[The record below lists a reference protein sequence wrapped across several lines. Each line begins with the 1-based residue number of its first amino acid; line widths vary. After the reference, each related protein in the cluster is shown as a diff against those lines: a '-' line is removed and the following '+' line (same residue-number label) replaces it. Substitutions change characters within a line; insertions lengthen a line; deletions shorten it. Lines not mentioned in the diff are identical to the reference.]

1 MSQSFR
7 IPRRMALCVLLALA
21 LPGAFA
27 TEKFMRDHSEFEAAL
42 HVPFLAGRGVNEA
55 REFSLHFD
63 YPRVATEQAVL
74 WRVDLLSPTG
84 RVLQQWYGIDKLN
97 QQPVQTKISWAG
109 RNSHAGLADGVYQV
123 RLQARA
129 LDAALVT
136 RRAGLPNAQVEE
148 ILAGAPAEVI
158 TQSWPFQLGAP
169 GAVSMPA
176 FQALAGGANTRVAN
190 NSTNGLA
197 RPATGSLPYTVYLG
211 NLHSQS
217 NHSDGGGDIATCA
230 SSLPAQSGTF
240 GPADAFT
247 YAQGKGL
254 DFLMVSEHNHYFDGS
269 SATNASA
276 NPTTAKSKYQSGLA
290 AASSFNSTH
299 PGFLAQYGLE
309 WGVISNGGHLNIFG
323 SKELLAWEYNSSN
336 QLIGDTFV
344 AKGDYA
350 ALYTLMRQRGWVG
363 QFNHPSDTT
372 QFKINNVD
380 FGYTADGDQV
390 MTMCEAMD
398 TDAFSH
404 NTTETET
411 VMMMYESACNKI
423 LEAGFHVALTTNQD
437 NHCANWGSAATN
449 RTALLIPNGVALN
462 EASFTEALKA
472 RRMFATMDKNSQ
484 LILTANGH
492 IMGERFTNSGP
503 LNLVANFAN
512 SAGRSVAAVAIME
525 GVPGRRGTVTQL
537 ASSATTSFTPG
548 TGEHFYYAKIT
559 QDDGKILWSAPVWV
573 TQTGGG
579 GTTPTELIVNGGF
592 EAGTSPWVA
601 TSGVIGSTVTA
612 TPSRTGSARA
622 KLDGYGTTHTDSLY
636 QQVTIPATATSAN
649 LSVWLRV
656 LSLSTST
663 TTAYDTLKVQVRN
676 SSNAVLA
683 TLATYSNLN
692 KGTSYLNKTFDLS
705 AYKGQTVRIYFEGI
719 EDIQV
724 STTFLIDDVSLLV
737 K

>member
-1 MSQSFR
+1 MSYLHPHHHC
-7 IPRRMALCVLLALA
+7 IPHRLALSLLLALSV
-21 LPGAFA
+21 PSAFA
-27 TEKFMRDHSEFEAAL
+27 ADKFMRDHSEFEAAL
-42 HVPFLAGRGVNEA
+42 HVPFLATRGANEA
-55 REFSLHFD
+55 REFTLHFD

-97 QQPVQTKISWAG
+97 QQAVQTKLSWAG
-109 RNSHAGLADGVYQV
+109 RKNGAALADGLYQV

-129 LDAALVT
+129 LDAASVT
-136 RRAGLPNAQVEE
+136 RRAGLPNALVQEM
-148 ILAGAPAEVI
+148 LAGAPGEVI
-158 TQSWPFQLGAP
+158 TQSWPFQLGSPA
-169 GAVSMPA
+169 AVKLPT
-176 FQALAGGANTRVAN
+176 FQALASGTN
-190 NSTNGLA
+190 NSLNGLA

-217 NHSDGGGDIATCA
+217 NHSDGGGNLATCT
-230 SSLPAQSGTF
+230 SSLPAQSGAF
-240 GPADAFT
+240 GPTDAFA
-247 YAQGKGL
+247 YGQSKGL

-269 SATNASA
+269 SSTNASA
-276 NPTTAKSKYQSGLA
+276 NPTAAKSKYQSGLS

-350 ALYTLMRQRGWVG
+350 ALYTLMRQRGWIG
-363 QFNHPSDTT
+363 QFNHPADTT
-372 QFKINNVD
+372 QFKINNID

-404 NTTETET
+404 NTTESET
-411 VMMMYESACNKI
+411 VMMIYESACNKI

-437 NHCANWGSAATN
+437 NHCANWGAAAPN

-462 EASFTEALKA
+462 EASFNEALRA

-492 IMGERFTNSGP
+492 VMGERFSNSGP
-503 LNLVANFAN
+503 LNLLANFAN

-537 ASSATTSFTPG
+537 SSTASTSFTPSV
-548 TGEHFYYAKIT
+548 GEHFYYAKIT

-573 TQTGGG
+573 TQTGGT
-579 GTTPTELIVNGGF
+579 TTPTELIVNGGF
-592 EAGTSPWVA
+592 EATGSAWVA
-601 TSGVIGSTVTA
+601 TSGVIGTSVSA
-612 TPSRTGSARA
+612 TPSRTGTMRA
-622 KLDGYGTTHTDSLY
+622 KLNGYGTTRTDSLY
-636 QQVTIPATATSAN
+636 QQVTIPANASSAT
-649 LSVWLRV
+649 LSLWLRI
-656 LSLSTST
+656 LSLSNST
-663 TTAYDTLKVQVRN
+663 TTAYDKLKVQVRN

-692 KGTSYLNKTFDLS
+692 KGTSYLNKTFDLT
-705 AYKGQTVRIYFEGI
+705 AYKGQTVRLYFEGV
-719 EDIQV
+719 EDTQV
-724 STTFLIDDVSLLV
+724 ATTFLIDDVSLIV